1 MAPFCNRMT
10 GVNGLKH
17 RIFEFTPVVILAA
30 GLFLGLS
37 ALAATP
43 KMPAAKAGTIGT
55 PTGKIAFSR
64 EKDVWVMDATGA
76 NQKPVTLVKNADGR
90 MNWAP
95 DGRRIVFTRSGKVT
109 TNLPDNSG
117 GVHKIYDVF
126 IAYLDS
132 ADKGNTG
139 WWRRLTEDNGS
150 RDPEWSADGSRI
162 IISKDLNANLVNAAS
177 PNYQICS
184 IDPDGGSY
192 EIFRKDWQNATG
204 WMTAPTVS
212 PKGDFA
218 FVLYL
223 PQKQTEGTTINPVG
237 IAVVPKTGMMTSID
251 SLAKLGSRVRDGVA
265 PAWSKDGQ
273 WIAYV
278 DNRLT
283 DGGLYI
289 AKSDFTEKYLVF
301 APPVSVSLATN
312 QPSFSPNSKW
322 LTFGTTDGSIWICDI
337 AGNGAKRISGPG
349 TDTGPAW
356 SK

>member
-1 MAPFCNRMT
+1 MT
-10 GVNGLKH
+10 GEIGLRH
-17 RIFEFTPVVILAA
+17 RIFGFTPAVILAA
-30 GLFLGLS
+30 GLLLS
-37 ALAATP
+37 GSVSAAAP
-43 KMPAAKAGTIGT
+43 KMTAAKAGTIGK
-55 PTGKIAFSR
+55 PTGKIAFIR

-76 NQKPVTLVKNADGR
+76 NQKPVSLVKNADGR

-95 DGRRIVFTRSGKVT
+95 DGRRIVFTRSGKVQ

-117 GVHKIYDVF
+117 GVHKVYDVF

-132 ADKGNTG
+132 ADNGNTG
-139 WWRRLTEDNGS
+139 FWRRLTEDNGS
-150 RDPEWSADGSRI
+150 RDPEWSIDGSKI
-162 IISKDLNANLVNAAS
+162 IISKDLNANFVNAAS

-192 EIFRKDWQNATG
+192 DIFRKDWQNVAG

-223 PQKQTEGTTINPVG
+223 PQKQTEGTAINSAG
-237 IAVVPKTGMMTSID
+237 IGVVSRTGMMTPLD
-251 SLAKLGSRVRDGVA
+251 SLVKISRRVPDGVA
-265 PAWSKDGQ
+265 PAWSPDGQ

-289 AKSDFTEKYLVF
+289 AKPDFSERYLVF
-301 APPVSVSLATN
+301 APPVSASLATY
-312 QPSFSPNSKW
+312 QPSFSPDSKW
-322 LTFGTTDGSIWICDI
+322 LTFGTTDGSVWICDI

-349 TDTGPAW
+349 TDAGPAW
-356 SK
+356 SKAAR